1 MSATATVPSGQS
13 ANDPIPGATDQSLVK
28 DLRHGDEDAAAHL
41 FQRYGRRLTALV
53 RARTSHSLATRID
66 PDDVVQSVFRTFF
79 LRVRDGHYD
88 VPAGAQLWGLL
99 LTITLSKLR
108 DHENYHLAAKRD
120 ARLTVPLD
128 ADSATVS
135 ADGDGDAVFFQL
147 VIQEAFAGLPDLHR
161 AVVELRLAG
170 HEVAD
175 IAAHTCRSR
184 RSVERVLQ
192 DVRIR
197 LTKLLEEP

>member
-1 MSATATVPSGQS
+1 MSATATAPSGKPG
-13 ANDPIPGATDQSLVK
+13 NDPIPGATDQSLLK

-53 RARTSHSLATRID
+53 RARTSHSLANRID

-108 DHENYHLAAKRD
+108 NHENYHLAAKRD
-120 ARLTVPLD
+120 ARL
-128 ADSATVS
+128 
-135 ADGDGDAVFFQL
+135 
-147 VIQEAFAGLPDLHR
+147 
-161 AVVELRLAG
+161 
-170 HEVAD
+170 
-175 IAAHTCRSR
+175 
-184 RSVERVLQ
+184 
-192 DVRIR
+192 
-197 LTKLLEEP
+197 